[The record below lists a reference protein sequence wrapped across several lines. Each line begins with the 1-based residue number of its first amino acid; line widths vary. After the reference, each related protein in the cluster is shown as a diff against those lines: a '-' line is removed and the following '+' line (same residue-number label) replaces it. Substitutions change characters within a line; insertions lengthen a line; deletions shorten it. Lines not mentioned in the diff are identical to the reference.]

1 MVKVKILKCLLLPG
15 LIGFICCYDN
25 NLISAE
31 SCMDNIWRSEF
42 KPRQTVSS
50 SN

>member
-15 LIGFICCYDN
+15 LIAFICFYN

-42 KPRQTVSS
+42 KPRHTVSS
-50 SN
+50 IN